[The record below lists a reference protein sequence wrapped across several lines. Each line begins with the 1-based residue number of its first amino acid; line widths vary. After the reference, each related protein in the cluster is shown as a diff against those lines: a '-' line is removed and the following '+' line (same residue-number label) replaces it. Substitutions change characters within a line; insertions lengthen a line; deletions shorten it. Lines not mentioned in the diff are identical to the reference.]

1 MTHFYIKFETLIE
14 NVLICNIQ
22 NMISSYLC
30 SAKNKSISLYVCSAT
45 LQIKSYASGG
55 HPDAD

>member
-30 SAKNKSISLYVCSAT
+30 SAKTKVFHFINVCVYF
-45 LQIKSYASGG
+45 IFMKVY
-55 HPDAD
+55 